1 MHKRISVPLFTS
13 IHNPILKALWD
24 IKGFYGKVG
33 LADSKDPLVRE
44 DLLLNIMGHRRPE
57 NHSQ

>member
-1 MHKRISVPLFTS
+1 MHKRIPLFTC

-33 LADSKDPLVRE
+33 LSDSKDPLVKE
-44 DLLLNIMGHRRPE
+44 DLPTQYNGP
-57 NHSQ
+57 